1 MILVFLKVMILLLN
15 MYIKM
20 KKSFRV
26 KEEDSLYYGHV
37 RDDFTYPEIEFCTCS
52 QDDDKPGL
60 YSKQNE

>member
-1 MILVFLKVMILLLN
+1 
-15 MYIKM
+15 M